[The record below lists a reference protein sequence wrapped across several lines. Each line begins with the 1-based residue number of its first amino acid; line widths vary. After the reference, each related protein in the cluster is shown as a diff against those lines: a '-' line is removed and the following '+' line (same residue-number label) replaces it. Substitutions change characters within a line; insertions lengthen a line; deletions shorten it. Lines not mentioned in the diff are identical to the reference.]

1 MPTATPKRA
10 GAREGPNDFGQAGW
24 GGPCPPRGSDPHRY
38 VFTLLA
44 LSDPARRR
52 NRLVAD
58 AMKGAAEGKILGHD
72 ARSR

>member
-1 MPTATPKRA
+1 
-10 GAREGPNDFGQAGW
+10 
-24 GGPCPPRGSDPHRY
+24 